1 MMGLKMTLGDC
12 IRVCQHIN
20 GANGDVWKL
29 KTSLSSM
36 NLYSTAT
43 AVHYGLS

>member
-29 KTSLSSM
+29 KT
-36 NLYSTAT
+36 
-43 AVHYGLS
+43 

>member
-12 IRVCQHIN
+12 VRVHQHIH

-29 KTSLSSM
+29 KT
-36 NLYSTAT
+36 
-43 AVHYGLS
+43 